1 LLGHAAAERPL
12 RLAASTGGLPDDGG
26 LMPMERAAAFVPYAA
41 TLWLAFWVAVDLVA
55 PTSEGSEARLV
66 APDTLFALAP
76 MIVCAVMSWRATAMF
91 AAAAVALVVWSGS
104 GWLNDTWPQAQ
115 QWIRLI
121 DVVLV
126 GAAAVLI
133 AYVRVRREQQL
144 ARVTTIAETAQ
155 RAILPS
161 LPAGADGLRM
171 AARYLSAA
179 EDAVVG
185 GDLYDCCLE
194 GYTRVL
200 VGDMRGKG
208 LAAVEQAARVIRA
221 FRQAAAAKPHLS
233 DVASSMHAYLEPFFG
248 PEEFATALLVEC
260 SPDSITLTSAGH
272 PPAILISRD
281 GAVRY
286 LEVPAGLPLGIGDD
300 FSETTVAWGTG
311 DRLLL
316 YTDGLSEARD
326 AGGEF
331 LQLLDACAKLGTGT
345 IEDAL
350 AALLDEVRRH
360 VPHGDLGDDLAV
372 VMLEHPPAVSVVP
385 SQASRQQP
393 VHWSSAKLIAPSR
406 R

>member
-1 LLGHAAAERPL
+1 
-12 RLAASTGGLPDDGG
+12 
-26 LMPMERAAAFVPYAA
+26 MPMERAAAFGAYAA
-41 TLWLAFWVAVDLVA
+41 ALLWLVFWTAVDVA
-55 PTSEGSEARLV
+55 APPSV

-76 MIVCAVMSWRATAMF
+76 LIVCAVVSWRSTAIF
-91 AAAAVALVVWSGS
+91 AAAAVGLVVWSG
-104 GWLNDTWPQAQ
+104 GHNDTWPQPQ
-115 QWIRLI
+115 QWIRLV

-126 GAAAVLI
+126 GSAAVGI

-161 LPAGADGLRM
+161 LPAGTDGLRM

-233 DVASSMHAYLEPFFG
+233 EVASSMHAYLEPFFG

-260 SPDSITLTSAGH
+260 SPDTITLTSAGH
-272 PPAILISRD
+272 PPAILIRRD
-281 GAVRY
+281 GAVTFVD
-286 LEVPAGLPLGIGDD
+286 VPAGLPLGIGDD
-300 FSETTVAWGTG
+300 FSETTVAWHTG

-316 YTDGLSEARD
+316 YTDGLSEARN
-326 AGGEF
+326 AGGEY
-331 LQLLDACAKLGTGT
+331 LQLLDASAALGSGT

-350 AALLDEVRRH
+350 TGLLDEVRRH
-360 VPHGDLGDDLAV
+360 VPRGDLGDDLAV
-372 VMLEHPPAVSVVP
+372 VMLEHSPTASAFPK
-385 SQASRQQP
+385 QASRQEP
-393 VHWSSAKLIAPSR
+393 ARGSAAALVAPTR

>member
-1 LLGHAAAERPL
+1 M
-12 RLAASTGGLPDDGG
+12 S
-26 LMPMERAAAFVPYAA
+26 MERAAAWPARARTFVPYLA
-41 TLWLAFWVAVDLVA
+41 TLWLVFWAAVNIVA
-55 PTSEGSEARLV
+55 PPSIS
-66 APDTLFALAP
+66 PDTLFALAP
-76 MIVCAVMSWRATAMF
+76 VIVCAVMSWRATSMF
-91 AAAAVALVVWSGS
+91 AAAAVALVIWSGLWN
-104 GWLNDTWPQAQ
+104 GTWSEPQ
-115 QWIRLI
+115 QWIRLV

-126 GAAAVLI
+126 GAAAVGI

-155 RAILPS
+155 RIILPS
-161 LPAGADGLRM
+161 LPAGADGLHM

-208 LAAVEQAARVIRA
+208 LAAVEQAARVIRS

-260 SPDSITLTSAGH
+260 SPERITLTSAGH
-272 PPAILISRD
+272 PPAILIRRD
-281 GAVRY
+281 GAVRF

-300 FSETTVAWGTG
+300 FTETTVAWGTG

-316 YTDGLSEARD
+316 YTDGLSEARNAD
-326 AGGEF
+326 GEF
-331 LQLLDACAKLGTGT
+331 LQVLDACARLGSGT

-350 AALLDEVRRH
+350 AALLDKVRRH
-360 VPHGDLGDDLAV
+360 VPDGKLGDDLAV
-372 VMLEHPPAVSVVP
+372 VMLEHPPAVSALP
-385 SQASRQQP
+385 DQASRQQP
-393 VHWSSAKLIAPSR
+393 AHWSSATLIAPSQR
-406 R
+406 

>member
-1 LLGHAAAERPL
+1 MPL
-12 RLAASTGGLPDDGG
+12 
-26 LMPMERAAAFVPYAA
+26 ERAAAFVPYAA
-41 TLWLAFWVAVDLVA
+41 TLWLVFWAAVDFFA
-55 PTSEGSEARLV
+55 PPSV

-76 MIVCAVMSWRATAMF
+76 LIVCAVMSWRATAMF
-91 AAAAVALVVWSGS
+91 ASAAVALVVGS
-104 GWLNDTWPQAQ
+104 GAFNHMWPQPQ
-115 QWIRLI
+115 QWIRLL

-126 GAAAVLI
+126 GAGAVGI
-133 AYVRVRREQQL
+133 AYIRVRREQQL
-144 ARVTTIAETAQ
+144 ARVTKIAETAQ

-161 LPAGADGLRM
+161 LPAGTDGLRM

-221 FRQAAAAKPHLS
+221 FRQAAAAKHHLS

-260 SPDSITLTSAGH
+260 STDSITLTSAGH
-272 PPAILISRD
+272 PPAVLIRRD
-281 GAVRY
+281 GVVRF

-300 FSETTVAWGTG
+300 FTETTVAWGPG

-316 YTDGLSEARD
+316 YTDGLSEARNG
-326 AGGEF
+326 GGEF
-331 LQLLDACAKLGTGT
+331 LQVLDACAPLGSGS

-372 VMLEHPPAVSVVP
+372 VMLEHPPAVSAHP
-385 SQASRQQP
+385 NQASRQQP
-393 VHWSSAKLIAPSR
+393 AHWSSATLIAPSR

>member
-1 LLGHAAAERPL
+1 
-12 RLAASTGGLPDDGG
+12 
-26 LMPMERAAAFVPYAA
+26 MPVERAAAFVPYAA
-41 TLWLAFWVAVDLVA
+41 TLWLVFWVAVDLAA
-55 PTSEGSEARLV
+55 PESV

-161 LPAGADGLRM
+161 LPAGTDGLRM

-208 LAAVEQAARVIRA
+208 LAAVEQAARVIRS
-221 FRQAAAAKPHLS
+221 FRQAAAAKHHLS

-260 SPDSITLTSAGH
+260 SPNSITLTSAGH
-272 PPAILISRD
+272 PPAILIRRN
-281 GAVRY
+281 GAARF

-300 FSETTVAWGTG
+300 FSETTVPWGTG

-316 YTDGLSEARD
+316 YTDGLSEARN

-331 LQLLDACAKLGTGT
+331 LPLLEACAPLGSGT

-360 VPHGDLGDDLAV
+360 VPHGALGDDLAV
-372 VMLEHPPAVSVVP
+372 VMLEHPPVVSAP
-385 SQASRQQP
+385 PDQASRQQP
-393 VHWSSAKLIAPSR
+393 AHWSSATLIAPSR
-406 R
+406 RGTAGTGGRSPRSERVHPAS